1 MTDITSLTYTEDVQL
16 DRDQLHA
23 LYVRFGPVQADRNLN
38 QSLEDL
44 AIWLARLQKARKSGR
59 YDEIRQGA
67 GDLKRIAQ
75 RLGMTTLA
83 RVARDVAEQSVRQDP
98 AALPATLAR
107 LGRVG
112 EHSLIAVWDLQ
123 DMSL

>member
-1 MTDITSLTYTEDVQL
+1 MTEIANLTYFEDINL
-16 DRDQLHA
+16 DRDQLRA

-44 AIWLARLQKARKSGR
+44 ALWLARLQQAQKSGR
-59 YDEIRQGA
+59 HADLHKGVE
-67 GDLKRIAQ
+67 DLKRIAQ

-83 RVARDVAEQSVRQDP
+83 RVARDVAEQCATQDS
-98 AALPATLAR
+98 AALSATLAR
-107 LGRVG
+107 LSRVG
-112 EHSLIAVWDLQ
+112 ERSLIAVWDLQ

>member
-1 MTDITSLTYTEDVQL
+1 MAEITNLTYVEEIQL

-23 LYVRFGPVQADRNLN
+23 LYVRFGPIQADRNLN

-44 AIWLARLQKARKSGR
+44 ALWLARVQRALKSGCHA
-59 YDEIRQGA
+59 DIHQGA
-67 GDLKRIAQ
+67 EDLKRIAQ
-75 RLGMTTLA
+75 RLGMTSLA
-83 RVARDVAEQSVRQDP
+83 RVARDVAEQCATKDP

-107 LGRVG
+107 LTRVG
-112 EHSLIAVWDLQ
+112 ERSLIAVWDLQ

>member
-1 MTDITSLTYTEDVQL
+1 MTEIANLTYFEDINL
-16 DRDQLHA
+16 DRDQLRA

-44 AIWLARLQKARKSGR
+44 ALWLARLQHAQKTRR
-59 YDEIRQGA
+59 YGDLRQGA
-67 GDLKRIAQ
+67 EDLKRIAQ

-83 RVARDVAEQSVRQDP
+83 RVARDVAEQCITQDP
-98 AALPATLAR
+98 AALPATLGR
-107 LGRVG
+107 LSRVG
-112 EHSLIAVWDLQ
+112 ERSLIAVWDHQ

>member
-1 MTDITSLTYTEDVQL
+1 MSDIATLTHFEDIQL
-16 DRDQLHA
+16 DRDQLRA
-23 LYVRFGPVQADRNLN
+23 LYVRFGPIQADRNLN

-44 AIWLARLQKARKSGR
+44 ALWLARLQQAQKSRRDG
-59 YDEIRQGA
+59 DLRQGA
-67 GDLKRIAQ
+67 ADLKRIAQ

-83 RVARDVAEQSVRQDP
+83 RVARDVAEQCVVQDP

-107 LGRVG
+107 LNRVG
-112 EHSLIAVWDLQ
+112 ERSLIAVWDHQ

>member
-1 MTDITSLTYTEDVQL
+1 MAEITNLTHIEEIQL

-44 AIWLARLQKARKSGR
+44 ALWLARLQRALKSCR
-59 YDEIRQGA
+59 HADIQQGA
-67 GDLKRIAQ
+67 EELKRIAQ
-75 RLGMTTLA
+75 RLGMTSLA
-83 RVARDVAEQSVRQDP
+83 RVARDVAELCVTKDP

-107 LGRVG
+107 LARVG
-112 EHSLIAVWDLQ
+112 ERSLIAVWDLQ

>member
-1 MTDITSLTYTEDVQL
+1 MTEIANLTYFEDINL
-16 DRDQLHA
+16 DRDQLRA

-44 AIWLARLQKARKSGR
+44 ALWLARLQHAQKTRR
-59 YDEIRQGA
+59 YGDLRQGA
-67 GDLKRIAQ
+67 EDLKRIAQ

-83 RVARDVAEQSVRQDP
+83 RVARDVAEQCITQDP
-98 AALPATLAR
+98 AALPATRGR
-107 LGRVG
+107 LSRVG
-112 EHSLIAVWDLQ
+112 ERSLIAVWDHQ